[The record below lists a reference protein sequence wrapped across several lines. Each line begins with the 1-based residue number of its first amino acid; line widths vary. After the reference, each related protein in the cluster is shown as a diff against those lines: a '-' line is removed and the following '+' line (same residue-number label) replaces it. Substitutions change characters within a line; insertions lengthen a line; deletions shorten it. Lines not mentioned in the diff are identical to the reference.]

1 MIDLEPTA
9 IATAAAGVATVA
21 ALVGRLRAADAD
33 QRLKRHRSTDAG
45 LVDLLNYAAVVEDG
59 IVLGKD
65 GSFTASWLYRC
76 PDMASASD
84 DERNVQ
90 AMHLAR
96 ALAPLGSSWVISQ
109 DTVRRP
115 APGYMAPA
123 ESHFPDPVSRAIDEE
138 RRRHFTA
145 LGALFEGY
153 FVISLTWLPHM
164 LAKARVAELMF
175 DDDAVRPDRT
185 TRTYL
190 VIEQFKQHVAQIES
204 SLSNVLSLTRL
215 RGQKLQDEFGQDYTQ
230 DDLLSWL
237 QFCITGTHQPIRL
250 PRNPIYLDAL
260 IGGQDFVPG
269 TIPKIG
275 RKFVQCVAIDGFP
288 LESSPG
294 ILQALAEL
302 PVEYRWNNRFIC
314 LDRHQALALM
324 EDFRKKW
331 KQKFRSIFDQMFNT
345 SLGGINQDAVMM
357 EADASAAKAEL
368 ESGLVSGGF
377 FTSVV
382 VLRDEDRTKLEA
394 AARQIH
400 GAIGA
405 LGFNARIEDVN
416 TMDAFFGTLPSHA
429 VQNLRRPLIH
439 TANLADFIP
448 MSSAWTG
455 SDRTTAT
462 LYPKGAPKLMQCVT
476 HGRAPFNFNLHVQ
489 DLGHTFIFGPTRKGK
504 STLLGLIN
512 AQLLRYK
519 GMRIFVLEAGMS
531 AYPLTK
537 AVGGQHYVVGSDTD
551 KLQFAPLQALDKRSD
566 LAWAMRWID
575 RILLLNGIETTP
587 KQRNAIGETLVSMRD
602 TGSRTMSEFVGS
614 LQDEKLREALQQY
627 TVDGAMGHLFDAPV
641 DGLSFSRFNTF
652 EMGEL
657 MELGEKYA
665 VPALLYIFRRIER
678 SLDGKPTVIVL
689 DEAWLMLSHPVFRE
703 WIRKWFKT
711 LAKLNCSV
719 IAATQNV
726 SDASKSGIF
735 DVILESTASKIL
747 LPNPHARD
755 DDAAALYRRMGLN
768 ERQIENLATAIGKRD
783 YYFMSN
789 EGHRRMFSLDLGPL
803 ALAFVGATDKESIE
817 AVQRLEAQHGEKWVH
832 HWLAGRYLKLDDYLE
847 AA

>member
-1 MIDLEPTA
+1 MIGFETTA
-9 IATAAAGVATVA
+9 IATAAAGLATVA
-21 ALVGRLRAADAD
+21 VLVGRLRAADAEL
-33 QRLKRHRSTDAG
+33 RLKRHRSKDAA
-45 LVDLLNYAAVVEDG
+45 LVDLLNYAAEVDDG
-59 IVLGKD
+59 IVVGKD

-90 AMHLAR
+90 SMHLAR
-96 ALAPLGSSWVISQ
+96 ALAPLGNGWMVSQ
-109 DTVRRP
+109 DAVRRE
-115 APGYMAPA
+115 APGYTAPA

-138 RRRHFTA
+138 RRRHFTK
-145 LGALFEGY
+145 LGTLFEGY
-153 FVISLTWLPHM
+153 FVISLTWLPPM
-164 LAKARVAELMF
+164 LAQARFAELMF
-175 DDDAVRPDRT
+175 DDDAVRPDHT

-190 VIEQFKQHVAQIES
+190 LIEQYKQHIASIEN
-204 SLSNVLSLTRL
+204 SLSTVLNMTRL
-215 RGQKLQDEFGQDYTQ
+215 RGQKLQDEFDQDYTQ

-237 QFCITGTHQPIRL
+237 QFCITGIHQPIRL
-250 PRNPIYLDAL
+250 PKNPAYLDAV
-260 IGGQDFVPG
+260 IGCQDFVPG
-269 TIPKIG
+269 TTPRIG
-275 RKFVQCVAIDGFP
+275 RKYIQCVAIDGLP

-345 SLGGINQDAVMM
+345 HLGGINQDAVMM

-377 FTSVV
+377 YTSVV
-382 VLRDEDRTKLEA
+382 VLRHENRDTLDTA
-394 AARQIH
+394 ANQIKKV
-400 GAIGA
+400 IEA
-405 LGFNARIEDVN
+405 LGFNARIEEVN
-416 TMDAFFGTLPSHA
+416 NMDAFFGTLPSHA

-448 MSSAWTG
+448 MSSSWTG
-455 SDRTTAT
+455 SERTTST
-462 LYPKGAPKLMQCVT
+462 LYPKGSPRLMQCVT
-476 HGRAPFNFNLHVQ
+476 HGRTPFHFNLHVQ
-489 DLGHTFIFGPTRKGK
+489 DLGHSFIFGPTRKGK
-504 STLLGLIN
+504 STLLGLIA

-519 GMRIFVLEAGMS
+519 GMRIFLFEAGMS

-537 AVGGQHYVVGSDTD
+537 ALRGQHYVVGGDAD
-551 KLQFAPLQALDKRSD
+551 RLQFAPLQHLDKRSD

-575 RILLLNGIETTP
+575 RILLLNGVDTTP
-587 KQRNAIGETLVSMRD
+587 KQRNAIGETLVGMRD
-602 TGSRTMSEFVGS
+602 TGSRTMSEFFNG
-614 LQDEKLREALQQY
+614 LQDEVLREALQQY
-627 TVDGAMGHLFDAPV
+627 TVDGAMGHLLDAET
-641 DGLSFSRFNTF
+641 DGLNFSRFNTF

-657 MELGEKYA
+657 MEMGEKYA

-678 SLDGKPTVIVL
+678 SLDGKPTVIFL
-689 DEAWLMLSHPVFRE
+689 DEAWLMLSHPVFKE
-703 WIRKWFKT
+703 WIRKWLKT
-711 LAKLNCSV
+711 LAKLNCAV
-719 IAATQNV
+719 IPATQNV

-735 DVILESTASKIL
+735 DVILESTATKIL
-747 LPNPHARD
+747 LPNPEARD
-755 DDAAALYRRMGLN
+755 PEATELYRRMGLN
-768 ERQIENLATAIGKRD
+768 DRQIDNLANAVGKQD

-803 ALAFVGATDKESIE
+803 ALSFVGATDKESI
-817 AVQRLEAQHGEKWVH
+817 ATIQRLEVQHGEQWVH
-832 HWLAGRYLKLDDYLE
+832 HWLASRNLKLDDYLE